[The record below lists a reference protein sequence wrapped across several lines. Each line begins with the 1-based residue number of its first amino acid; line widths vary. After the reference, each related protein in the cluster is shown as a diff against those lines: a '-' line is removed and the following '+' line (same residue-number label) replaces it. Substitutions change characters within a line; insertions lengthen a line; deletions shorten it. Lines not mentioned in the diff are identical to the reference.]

1 MTGRATAAEAHA
13 LLERVIDLDPAAR
26 ATVLDEACAGR
37 PELRARVE
45 ELLRFAD
52 EESTLLDHDPALVW
66 AALID
71 EDNESAL
78 THVGPW
84 RIEREIGRGGMG
96 AVYLAE
102 RADGQF
108 EKQVALKLV
117 KRGMDTDEILE
128 RFRFERRIL
137 AGLEHPH
144 IARLYDGGASE
155 DGRPYLVM
163 ELVQGKPITAWCDEK
178 RVDIDGRLA
187 LFRTICAAV
196 QYAHQK
202 LVVHRDLKPS
212 NILVTDEGTPRLLDF
227 GIAKL
232 LTEEDS
238 TTPMTRTGV
247 RVLTPEYAS
256 PEQLRGE
263 SVSTAADVYAL
274 GAVLFELLTGSRPFG
289 GDRRTLDPER
299 TAPRPSALVARK
311 SQDAAT
317 DVAAARSTTPGK
329 LRKRIEGDLDLIVLR
344 ALDPDPARRYG
355 SAQQLLDDLE
365 RHRAGLPVQAR
376 APTLVYRARKF
387 ARRNRAGILAGALV
401 LLTLVGGL
409 AATMWQA
416 RNAARERDVANEA
429 RRSAEEVMAFLLGM
443 FDSADPMG
451 VRTER
456 TDTMRVRQLVDRG
469 AARVR
474 TELAGQPRLQS
485 EMLTMLGRVYANM
498 GIYESAEDM
507 LEDAARTAAAADATP
522 HARAIPLV
530 LLGNTAKQQ
539 GSFARADSLLSA
551 AMRVYDDAGLP
562 TDSTYMY
569 AVSERGVAL
578 MYIGDYE
585 ASMAMHERALGLV
598 DSLGIRGTSLHAQ
611 VLNNHGNLLLYTSDF
626 DGAADVFRETLAL
639 ERSYLGDR
647 HARLAASLN
656 NLATSL
662 HFGGHLEEAEPIYR
676 EAVNI
681 GLATLGPDHGETGV
695 YLQNL
700 AGYYDDLG
708 RFDEAREYY
717 EASLRAHE
725 ATLGRNN
732 VNTALLLRNYGIN
745 RYEAGAADE
754 AESLL
759 REALHTMHTELG
771 DDHLYTAVTQS
782 ALGSAL
788 TLTGDFEEA
797 HALLASARESL
808 EAQLPAGHYL
818 VLATWRELGRHYM
831 SRGQYEAAEPLLRA
845 AYAGYI
851 EEYGM
856 EHYQVKRAREF
867 LHGLYVRMGRPEM
880 AAALVDSTASVM
892 KDAEQEP

>member
-1 MTGRATAAEAHA
+1 MTGQPSAAEAHA

-26 ATVLDEACAGR
+26 AAALDEACAGR

-71 EDNESAL
+71 EDDEPAL
-78 THVGPW
+78 TQVGPW
-84 RIEREIGRGGMG
+84 RVERELGRGGMG

-102 RADGQF
+102 RSDGQF

-163 ELVQGKPITAWCDEK
+163 ELVQGKPITTWCDER
-178 RVDIDGRLA
+178 RVGIDRRLE

-212 NILVTDEGTPRLLDF
+212 NIHVTDEGTPRLLDF

-232 LTEEDS
+232 LTEADS

-274 GAVLFELLTGSRPFG
+274 GAVLFELLTGSPFA
-289 GDRRTLDPER
+289 GDRRTGDPDR
-299 TAPRPSALVARK
+299 IAPRPSTVIARL
-311 SQDAAT
+311 SEDSGSA
-317 DVAAARSTTPGK
+317 VAAARSTTSTK

-365 RHRAGLPVQAR
+365 RHRAG
-376 APTLVYRARKF
+376 YRARKF
-387 ARRNRAGILAGALV
+387 ARRNRAAILAGALV

-429 RRSAEEVMAFLLGM
+429 RRSAEEVMAFMLGM
-443 FDSADPMG
+443 FASADPMG
-451 VRTER
+451 VRLER

-474 TELAGQPRLQS
+474 TELAGQPRLQA
-485 EMLTMLGRVYANM
+485 EMLTMLGRVYSNM
-498 GIYESAEDM
+498 GIFESAEDM
-507 LEDAARTAAAADATP
+507 LEDAARTAAAAADATP
-522 HARAIPLV
+522 YARAIPLI

-539 GSFARADSLLSA
+539 GGFARADSLLAA
-551 AMRVYDDAGLP
+551 AMHVYDGADLP

-578 MYIGDYE
+578 MYLGDYE
-585 ASMAMHERALGLV
+585 GSATMHQHALALV
-598 DSLGIRGTSLHAQ
+598 DSLGMRGSSLHGQ
-611 VLNNHGNLLLYTSDF
+611 VLNNYGNLLHYTSDF
-626 DGAADVFRETLAL
+626 DSAAVIFRETLEL
-639 ERSYLGDR
+639 ERSYLGDG

-656 NLATSL
+656 NLASTI
-662 HFGGHLEEAEPIYR
+662 HFAGHLEESEAIYL
-676 EAVNI
+676 EAVDI
-681 GLATLGPDHGETGV
+681 ALATLGEEHSETGI

-700 AGYYDDLG
+700 AGLYDDLG
-708 RFDEAREYY
+708 RFDVAQPYY

-725 ATLGRNN
+725 ASVGRSN
-732 VNTALLLRNYGIN
+732 VNTALLLRNYGLN
-745 RYEAGAADE
+745 RYEAGAAEE
-754 AESLL
+754 AESML
-759 REALHTMHTELG
+759 REALQSIRSELG
-771 DDHLYTAVTQS
+771 DDHLYTAVTES
-782 ALGSAL
+782 ALGGAL

-797 HALLASARESL
+797 HALLTSARASL
-808 EAQLPAGHYL
+808 DAQLPPGHYL

-831 SRGQYEAAEPLLRA
+831 SRGEYETAEPLLRA
-845 AYAGYI
+845 VYTGYI
-851 EEYGM
+851 EEYGTD
-856 EHYQVKRAREF
+856 HFQVERARGF

-880 AAALVDSTASVM
+880 AAALLDDAASVTT
-892 KDAEQEP
+892 DAMQHSDAGAGN